1 MITSQLMDRG
11 VRWPPSMSVTTDL
24 VGARLALVFQ
34 ADVERRVSFSVVVG
48 TVRRDGNRLMLDLGR
63 HGVITFRQS
72 WLKRLRQSPLF
83 MRSMFL
89 DAECFLL
96 VEVERPPPDADLRWY
111 MAKPR

>member
-1 MITSQLMDRG
+1 MA
-11 VRWPPSMSVTTDL
+11 PSMSVTAADL

-34 ADVERRVSFSVVVG
+34 ADVERRVSLSVVVG

-63 HGVITFRQS
+63 HGVITFHQS
-72 WLKRLRQSPLF
+72 WLQRLRQPPLF
-83 MRSMFL
+83 MRSIFL
-89 DAECFLL
+89 GAEYFLP